1 MVTIMKCECTPC
13 EYDPEI
19 VKLLEQYLTMAKE
32 GQLRNIAVVAI
43 DNKLHA
49 HQEYVHNGK
58 STLAMNGAIT
68 GLLIALASE

>member
-1 MVTIMKCECTPC
+1 
-13 EYDPEI
+13 
-19 VKLLEQYLTMAKE
+19 MAKE

-58 STLAMNGAIT
+58 SKLAMNGAIT